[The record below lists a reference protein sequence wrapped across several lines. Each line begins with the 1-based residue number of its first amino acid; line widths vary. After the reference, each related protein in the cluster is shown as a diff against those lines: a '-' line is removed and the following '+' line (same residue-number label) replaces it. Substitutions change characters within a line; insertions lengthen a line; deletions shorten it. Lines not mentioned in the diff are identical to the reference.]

1 MADTAVD
8 RVHVVNR
15 ALIKLGLPASY
26 SVDEET
32 ELGGVVDLVWIGVFT
47 EAVMLADNSDF
58 RETLP
63 CPEISGA
70 PANGW
75 TYGFA
80 LPATRVGKPLA
91 FLTDAVREQFL
102 RAPNYMLEGG
112 KLYTNIKPVW
122 ARVRVLLDPE
132 YWDAGFVE
140 AFATLLASALAVPL
154 VQDEDMASVLR
165 AKALGEPREQGG
177 GGMFGKLAAL
187 ERAVQPQG
195 RNFMAN
201 NPLTAARL

>member
-1 MADTAVD
+1 MAITAID
-8 RVHVVNR
+8 KVHVVNR
-15 ALIKLGLPASY
+15 ALLKLGLPASY
-26 SVDEET
+26 TIDAENS
-32 ELGGVVDLVWIGVFT
+32 LGGIVDGVWPGVYT

-63 CPEISGA
+63 CPEISGT
-70 PANGW
+70 PNNGW
-75 TYGFA
+75 TYGFT

-91 FLTDAVREQFL
+91 FLTDVVREQFL
-102 RAPNYMLEGG
+102 RAPNFMLEGG
-112 KLYTNIKPVW
+112 KLYTNQKPVW

-140 AFATLLASALAVPL
+140 AFATLLASALAVPQL
-154 VQDEDMASVLR
+154 QDQDTADMLR
-165 AKALGEPREQGG
+165 ARAVGEPREQGG
-177 GGMFGKLAAL
+177 GGLFGKLAAL

-201 NPLTAARL
+201 DPLTLARR